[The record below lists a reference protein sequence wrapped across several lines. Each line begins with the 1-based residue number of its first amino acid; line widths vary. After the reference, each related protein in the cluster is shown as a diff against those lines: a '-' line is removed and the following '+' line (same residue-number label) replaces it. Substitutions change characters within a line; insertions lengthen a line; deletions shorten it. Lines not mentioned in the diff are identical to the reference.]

1 VLGSRA
7 SPKVTRRAYTGL
19 AQLLVVLAVVL
30 FVAAGTLDYWQGWL
44 FLAAFGVPATLVT
57 IYFLRNDPALIE
69 RRLDAG
75 AAAETRKSQKIIQ
88 ALASVFFVA
97 LLLIP
102 ALDRRFGW
110 SAVPTP
116 IVVIADLLVALG
128 LLIVFFVFR
137 ENSYTSATITVS
149 EGQKVISTGPYR
161 VVRHPMYAGALLMLL
176 CVPLAL
182 GSLVGLVAFVPMTAA
197 IVWRLMDEERYL
209 ATELS
214 GYEDYRRKVRHRLVP
229 YVW

>member
-1 VLGSRA
+1 
-7 SPKVTRRAYTGL
+7 
-19 AQLLVVLAVVL
+19 
-30 FVAAGTLDYWQGWL
+30 
-44 FLAAFGVPATLVT
+44 
-57 IYFLRNDPALIE
+57 
-69 RRLDAG
+69 
-75 AAAETRKSQKIIQ
+75 
-88 ALASVFFVA
+88 VFFVA

-110 SAVPTP
+110 TAVPAL
-116 IVVIADLLVALG
+116 VAVIADLLVVLG
-128 LLIVFFVFR
+128 LLLVFFVFR
-137 ENSYTSATITVS
+137 ENSYTSATITVG
-149 EGQKVISTGPYR
+149 EDQRVISTGPYA

-182 GSLVGLVAFVPMTAA
+182 GSLVGLVVFLPMTAA

-209 ATELS
+209 AAELP